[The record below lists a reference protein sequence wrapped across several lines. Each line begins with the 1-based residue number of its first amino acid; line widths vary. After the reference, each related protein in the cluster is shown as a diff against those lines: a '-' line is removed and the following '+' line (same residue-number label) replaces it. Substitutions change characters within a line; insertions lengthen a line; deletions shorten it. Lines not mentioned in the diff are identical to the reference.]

1 MNYDLSSVAIYWP
14 NNSNLLSVAL
24 NLWYF
29 EVGPLL
35 TPSSF
40 DVILALKE
48 GLINEEYLI
57 AF

>member
-1 MNYDLSSVAIYWP
+1 
-14 NNSNLLSVAL
+14 L

-29 EVGPLL
+29 EVGSLL

-48 GLINEEYLI
+48 GLIKEEYLI

>member
-1 MNYDLSSVAIYWP
+1 MNYHLSSAAIYWP

-29 EVGPLL
+29 EVGSLL

-40 DVILALKE
+40 YVILALKE
-48 GLINEEYLI
+48 GLINEEYII